1 VYAIDGRGTEQ
12 RRGRLILPDTIAE
25 TGITLKDQYFDLR
38 GLSVYSALGVSTL
51 RDYIRSGKLPAFKVK
66 GKVLIRKSEFDRWM
80 EAQRIN
86 RKADIAR
93 IADEALKSL
102 KTK

>member
-1 VYAIDGRGTEQ
+1 M
-12 RRGRLILPDTIAE
+12 ILPDNIAE
-25 TGITLKDQYFDLR
+25 TGITLRDQYFDLR

-51 RDYIRSGKLPAFKVK
+51 RDYIRAGKLPAFKVK

-86 RKADIAR
+86 KKADIAK
-93 IADEALKSL
+93 IANEALNSL
-102 KTK
+102 NRN

>member
-1 VYAIDGRGTEQ
+1 
-12 RRGRLILPDTIAE
+12 LILPDNIAE
-25 TGITLKDQYFDLR
+25 TGITLRDQYFDLR

-51 RDYIRSGKLPAFKVK
+51 RDYIRAGKLPAFKVK

-86 RKADIAR
+86 KKADIAK
-93 IADEALKSL
+93 IANEALNSL
-102 KTK
+102 NRN